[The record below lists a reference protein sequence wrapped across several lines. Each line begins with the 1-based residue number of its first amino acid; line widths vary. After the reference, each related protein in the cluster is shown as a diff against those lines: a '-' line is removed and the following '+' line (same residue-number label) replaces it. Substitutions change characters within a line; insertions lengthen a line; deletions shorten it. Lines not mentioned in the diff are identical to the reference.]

1 MKYENEK
8 LMEEILQRGGNV
20 IKRRRK
26 QTRRYIALGV
36 AVFLLWSVLLSL
48 RVTGIT
54 PSGPGGERF
63 SQLIDARQE
72 SGPGGNPSGVDTDN
86 PSGVDTENPLGTDTE
101 NPPGTDPGELPGSQ
115 PPPGIDVGAWVP
127 PGVGN
132 ASGNRK
138 TFLEDSLAVD
148 EAARSVVKLTVYD
161 RNGDRIATGSGFCAY
176 DRTILVTAAHVITNM
191 DYMIAEKDDGST
203 FRIEHVIEG
212 STTKDIA
219 FCEIPE
225 EAEMEPLKISV
236 AYPGRGEQVAVIGSQ
251 FGITNLVTGGNLAGM
266 WESDGVLRLLFTAPV
281 SSGNSGGPVFN
292 SRGELVGI
300 VSGTYDKGQNMNVA
314 VSITEATNIYYNTM
328 DTESES

>member
-8 LMEEILQRGGNV
+8 LMKEIMRRGGKV
-20 IKRRRK
+20 LTRRRN
-26 QTRRYIALGV
+26 QRRRYIAVGA
-36 AVFLLWSVLLSL
+36 AVFLIWSLLLSL

-54 PSGPGGERF
+54 PSGPGGEGYGQWLDNRPN
-63 SQLIDARQE
+63 
-72 SGPGGNPSGVDTDN
+72 PGGDQQNPDPGGDL
-86 PSGVDTENPLGTDTE
+86 PGENPGY
-101 NPPGTDPGELPGSQ
+101 DPGSE

-132 ASGNRK
+132 GTGNQK
-138 TFLEDSLAVD
+138 QFLDDSLAVD
-148 EAARSVVKLTVYD
+148 AAARSVVKLTVYD
-161 RNGDRIATGSGFCAY
+161 RSGNRIATGSGFCAY

-203 FRIEHVIEG
+203 FRIEHIFNG
-212 STTKDIA
+212 STEKDIA
-219 FCEIPE
+219 FCKIPA
-225 EAEMEPLKISV
+225 EAELEPLKISGT
-236 AYPGRGEQVAVIGSQ
+236 YPGRGERVAVIGSQ

-300 VSGTYDKGQNMNVA
+300 VIGTYDKGQNMNVA

>member
-26 QTRRYIALGV
+26 QTRRYIAAGV

-54 PSGPGGERF
+54 PSGPGGEMF

-72 SGPGGNPSGVDTDN
+72 TGPGGNPSGVDTDN
-86 PSGVDTENPLGTDTE
+86 PPGTDTE
-101 NPPGTDPGELPGSQ
+101 ELPGSQ

-132 ASGNRK
+132 ASDNRK
-138 TFLEDSLAVD
+138 TFLEDWLAVD

-161 RNGDRIATGSGFCAY
+161 QNGNRIATGSGFCAY

-212 STTKDIA
+212 STSKDIA

-251 FGITNLVTGGNLAGM
+251 FGITNLVTGGNLAGI
-266 WESDGVLRLLFTAPV
+266 WESEGVLRLLFTAPV

-300 VSGTYDKGQNMNVA
+300 VLGTYDKGQNMNVA
-314 VSITEATNIYYNTM
+314 VSITEATDIYYNTM

>member
-63 SQLIDARQE
+63 RQLADARPE
-72 SGPGGNPSGVDTDN
+72 TGPGGDP
-86 PSGVDTENPLGTDTE
+86 PGTDTD
-101 NPPGTDPGELPGSQ
+101 NPPGTDPEDIPGSQ

-212 STTKDIA
+212 STSKDIA

-225 EAEMEPLKISV
+225 EAELEPLKISV

-300 VSGTYDKGQNMNVA
+300 VLGTYDKGQNMNVA